1 MKVVN
6 EKGKLFGLIN
16 VVDLLVIVFVIAV
29 IAGVVWKVGF
39 NKVAD
44 AFASDMEIKFTV
56 KVEQVDKEIYDKIVE
71 TLPAPIMNQ
80 GSYVDSEVVSAEFLE
95 YIDVGE
101 DEYGNKTYY
110 ADETMC
116 NVLFTATCMVPKNS
130 VNLPVGSQEVRL
142 GKAFI
147 LKTRNFE
154 LTGTI
159 MSLDIPE

>member
-1 MKVVN
+1 MKIVN

-29 IAGVVWKVGF
+29 VAGVIWKVGF
-39 NKVAD
+39 NKITD
-44 AFASDMEIKFTV
+44 ALASDMEITFTV
-56 KVEQVDKEIYDKIVE
+56 KVEQVDRDLFDTIAE
-71 TLPAPIMNQ
+71 TLPSAIMNQ
-80 GSYVDSEVVSAEFLE
+80 GSYVDGQVISAEFLE

-101 DEYGNKTYY
+101 DEYGNRIYY
-110 ADETMC
+110 EDETMC
-116 NVLFTATCMVPKNS
+116 NILFTATCMVPKNS

-147 LKTRNFE
+147 LKTRYFE

-159 MSLDIPE
+159 MSLDVPQ